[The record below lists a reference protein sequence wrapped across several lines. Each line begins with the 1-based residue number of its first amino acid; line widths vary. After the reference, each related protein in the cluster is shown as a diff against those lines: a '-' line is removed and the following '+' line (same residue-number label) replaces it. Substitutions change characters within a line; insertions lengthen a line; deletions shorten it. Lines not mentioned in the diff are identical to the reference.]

1 MFCKAEF
8 EFSCYKRL
16 TNSRFLQSS
25 LPTRFGSVFSV
36 YFPAAVL
43 KTTWSVLKT
52 TRILDPKNQAR
63 IIDKITQRYLSYI
76 KPSCIIFCAKM
87 FGYSQIIYCL
97 QEESTILGSKIL
109 TESTRHMSQN
119 VSIRPDHILPTRI
132 KGIFTLSQL
141 YQ

>member
-1 MFCKAEF
+1 MICKAEF

-43 KTTWSVLKT
+43 KTT
-52 TRILDPKNQAR
+52 RILNPKNQAR

-119 VSIRPDHILPTRI
+119 VSIRPNHILPTRI